1 MCNSNQD
8 YYLKLEELKNA
19 CLETIAKLESMY
31 WNKLYLKGVQPLDK
45 SSAASNMC
53 CRSKLEREASIQE
66 GTPAP
71 HSPPE
76 AMYRSSF
83 LREVRKEK
91 YERSD
96 AYDELQGSPEFD
108 SLAQAR
114 GLENLQELN
123 ERFASYINRARVLE
137 QRNTILRKQLETFQR
152 MDELVGLDEAF
163 SSQIEFNRQRMR
175 ELASNRARL
184 EREEKDAQRMLDEYH
199 NKYRNERE
207 YQQRLKETL
216 ERLNKEADEALLCN
230 LELQIESQFLQDD
243 INASQDRYKKNLME
257 VQTYVNVL
265 QQIIQTTPRV
275 SPITTGICEEKLVA
289 ERRIPVLQSQ
299 LEEYKGI
306 LCQLQAQ
313 KYKLQTETTM
323 LEQAIKTTQD
333 SYDDEIQLYNEQIEN
348 LRKGLEEAE
357 RTLEKYTTDCRQ
369 LVIYQ
374 QSLENELERYK
385 RVIENEESRLNS
397 AIAGT
402 PVTLFTQIYRPVQP
416 QALRG
421 RDITQ
426 AMQDIASVK
435 ARQKALTKK
444 IARKKELMSKD
455 ITDGLSTEKMYER
468 TLDGFDQDQLEF
480 RYEGSVTCEPGQE
493 GLELDEKEM
502 GPEDVPDGAQISKA
516 FDKFCNIVREKV
528 RVYKRPEPKPDAHP
542 KEHYVLVTGEESYEE
557 PCVLAPSIPTV
568 GGITVSVSNG
578 KVVSD
583 GDVEPIPELPEPAEP
598 SEKGDICERREEFEL
613 QEIQKEEEKED
624 MIEWGKKTRAKI
636 EQITKYPAI
645 AEPETVPSP
654 ALISPTEPGV
664 LRETEYD
671 REDKQGLLF
680 REEGLP
686 GSVSYEKVEVVE
698 SIEKFSDDR
707 IQTYEETAMIVET
720 MIEKTSKKKPGDKC
734 S

>member
-1 MCNSNQD
+1 
-8 YYLKLEELKNA
+8 
-19 CLETIAKLESMY
+19 
-31 WNKLYLKGVQPLDK
+31 
-45 SSAASNMC
+45 
-53 CRSKLEREASIQE
+53 
-66 GTPAP
+66 
-71 HSPPE
+71 
-76 AMYRSSF
+76 MYRSSF

-96 AYDELQGSPEFD
+96 AYDELRGSPEFD

-123 ERFASYINRARVLE
+123 ERFTSYINRARVLE
-137 QRNTILRKQLETFQR
+137 QRNAILRKQLETFQR

-163 SSQIEFNRQRMR
+163 AGQIEFNRQRMR
-175 ELASNRARL
+175 ELASDRAKL
-184 EREEKDAQRMLDEYH
+184 EREEKDCQRTLDEYR

-243 INASQDRYKKNLME
+243 INATKDRYKKNLME
-257 VQTYVNVL
+257 IQTYVNVL

-275 SPITTGICEEKLVA
+275 SPITTGICEEKLIA

-299 LEEYKGI
+299 LEEYKSI

-323 LEQAIKTTQD
+323 LEQAIKNTQE

-348 LRKGLEEAE
+348 LRKGIEEAE

-385 RVIENEESRLNS
+385 RIIENEDSRLNS

-402 PVTLFTQIYRPVQP
+402 PVTLFTQIYRPAQP
-416 QALRG
+416 QASRG

-435 ARQKALTKK
+435 PRQKALTKK

-455 ITDGLSTEKMYER
+455 ITDGLSPERTYER
-468 TLDGFDQDQLEF
+468 TLEGFDQDQMEF
-480 RYEGSVTCEPGQE
+480 RREGSVTREPGQE
-493 GLELDEKEM
+493 GLELDEKET

-516 FDKFCNIVREKV
+516 FDKLCNIVREKI
-528 RVYKRPEPKPDAHP
+528 RVHKKPEPKPEAAP
-542 KEHYVLVTGEESYEE
+542 KGRYVLVTGEEGYKE
-557 PCVLAPSIPTV
+557 PCLLAPSIPPA
-568 GGITVSVSNG
+568 GGITVSNSNG
-578 KVVSD
+578 KVMN
-583 GDVEPIPELPEPAEP
+583 GGEVEPIPELPEPAEP
-598 SEKGDICERREEFEL
+598 PEKEKGAICERREGFEL
-613 QEIQKEEEKED
+613 LDKQKVEEKEVVL
-624 MIEWGKKTRAKI
+624 EWGKKARGKI
-636 EQITKYPAI
+636 EQITKYPDI
-645 AEPETVPSP
+645 SEPETVPSP
-654 ALISPTEPGV
+654 GLITPTEPGV
-664 LRETEYD
+664 IRETEYE

-680 REEGLP
+680 REAGLP
-686 GSVSYEKVEVVE
+686 GSMSYEKVEVVE

-720 MIEKTSKKKPGDKC
+720 MIEKTSKKKPGDKG

>member
-1 MCNSNQD
+1 
-8 YYLKLEELKNA
+8 
-19 CLETIAKLESMY
+19 
-31 WNKLYLKGVQPLDK
+31 
-45 SSAASNMC
+45 
-53 CRSKLEREASIQE
+53 
-66 GTPAP
+66 
-71 HSPPE
+71 
-76 AMYRSSF
+76 MYRSSF

-96 AYDELQGSPEFD
+96 AYDELRGSPEFD

-152 MDELVGLDEAF
+152 MDELVGLEEAF
-163 SSQIEFNRQRMR
+163 AGQIEFNRQRMR
-175 ELASNRARL
+175 ELASDRAKL
-184 EREEKDAQRMLDEYH
+184 EREEKDAQRMLDEYR

-243 INASQDRYKKNLME
+243 INATKDRYKKNLME
-257 VQTYVNVL
+257 IQTYVNVL

-275 SPITTGICEEKLVA
+275 SPITTGICEEKLIA

-299 LEEYKGI
+299 LEEYKSI

-323 LEQAIKTTQD
+323 LEQAIKNTQE

-348 LRKGLEEAE
+348 LRKGIEEAE

-385 RVIENEESRLNS
+385 RIIENEDSRLNS

-416 QALRG
+416 PASRG

-435 ARQKALTKK
+435 PRQKALTKK
-444 IARKKELMSKD
+444 TARKKELKSKD
-455 ITDGLSTEKMYER
+455 ITDGLSPERMYER
-468 TLDGFDQDQLEF
+468 TLEGFDQDQLAF
-480 RYEGSVTCEPGQE
+480 RREGSVTSEPGQE
-493 GLELDEKEM
+493 GLELDEEET

-516 FDKFCNIVREKV
+516 FDKLCNIVREKI
-528 RVYKRPEPKPDAHP
+528 RRHKKPEPKPDAYP
-542 KEHYVLVTGEESYEE
+542 KGRYVLVTGEEGYEE
-557 PCVLAPSIPTV
+557 PCVLAPSIPAV
-568 GGITVSVSNG
+568 GGITVSNSNG
-578 KVVSD
+578 KVMN
-583 GDVEPIPELPEPAEP
+583 GGEVEPIPELPEPEK
-598 SEKGDICERREEFEL
+598 EKGVICERREEFEL
-613 QEIQKEEEKED
+613 RDKQKEEEKEVTL
-624 MIEWGKKTRAKI
+624 EWGRKTRGKI
-636 EQITKYPAI
+636 EQITKYPDI
-645 AEPETVPSP
+645 SEPETVPSP
-654 ALISPTEPGV
+654 GLISPTEPGV
-664 LRETEYD
+664 LRETE
-671 REDKQGLLF
+671 DKQALLF
-680 REEGLP
+680 REAGLP
-686 GSVSYEKVEVVE
+686 GSMSYEKVEVVE

-720 MIEKTSKKKPGDKC
+720 MIEKTSKKKPGDKG

>member
-1 MCNSNQD
+1 
-8 YYLKLEELKNA
+8 
-19 CLETIAKLESMY
+19 
-31 WNKLYLKGVQPLDK
+31 
-45 SSAASNMC
+45 
-53 CRSKLEREASIQE
+53 
-66 GTPAP
+66 
-71 HSPPE
+71 
-76 AMYRSSF
+76 MYRSSF

-96 AYDELQGSPEFD
+96 AYDELRGTPEFD

-163 SSQIEFNRQRMR
+163 AGQIEFNRQRMR
-175 ELASNRARL
+175 ELASDRAKL
-184 EREEKDAQRMLDEYH
+184 EREEKDAQRMLDEYR

-243 INASQDRYKKNLME
+243 INATKDRYKKNLME
-257 VQTYVNVL
+257 IQTYVSVL

-275 SPITTGICEEKLVA
+275 SPITTGICEEKVVA

-299 LEEYKGI
+299 LEEYKSI

-323 LEQAIKTTQD
+323 LEQAIKNTQE

-348 LRKGLEEAE
+348 LRKGIEEAE

-385 RVIENEESRLNS
+385 RIIENEDSRLNS

-402 PVTLFTQIYRPVQP
+402 PVTLFTQIYRTVQP
-416 QALRG
+416 QASRG

-426 AMQDIASVK
+426 AVQDIASVK
-435 ARQKALTKK
+435 PRQKALTKK

-455 ITDGLSTEKMYER
+455 ITDGLSPDRMYER
-468 TLDGFDQDQLEF
+468 TLEGFDQDQMEF
-480 RYEGSVTCEPGQE
+480 GHEGSVTCEPGQE
-493 GLELDEKEM
+493 GSELDEKEM
-502 GPEDVPDGAQISKA
+502 GPEDVPDGAKISKA
-516 FDKFCNIVREKV
+516 FDKLCNIVREKI
-528 RVYKRPEPKPDAHP
+528 RVYKRPEPEAPP
-542 KEHYVLVTGEESYEE
+542 KGRYVLVTGEEGYEE
-557 PCVLAPSIPTV
+557 PCILPPSIPAV
-568 GGITVSVSNG
+568 GGITVSTGNG
-578 KVVSD
+578 KVMN
-583 GDVEPIPELPEPAEP
+583 GGEVEPIPELPEPAEP
-598 SEKGDICERREEFEL
+598 PEKEKVGICERREEFEL
-613 QEIQKEEEKED
+613 IDKQKEEEKGYVL
-624 MIEWGKKTRAKI
+624 EWGKKTRGKI
-636 EQITKYPAI
+636 EQITKYPDI
-645 AEPETVPSP
+645 SEPETVPSP
-654 ALISPTEPGV
+654 GRISPTEPGV

-671 REDKQGLLF
+671 REEKQGLLF
-680 REEGLP
+680 REAGLP
-686 GSVSYEKVEVVE
+686 GSMSYEKVEVVE

-720 MIEKTSKKKPGDKC
+720 MIEKTSKKKPGDKG

>member
-1 MCNSNQD
+1 
-8 YYLKLEELKNA
+8 
-19 CLETIAKLESMY
+19 
-31 WNKLYLKGVQPLDK
+31 
-45 SSAASNMC
+45 
-53 CRSKLEREASIQE
+53 
-66 GTPAP
+66 
-71 HSPPE
+71 
-76 AMYRSSF
+76 MYRSSF

-96 AYDELQGSPEFD
+96 AYDELRGSPEFD
-108 SLAQAR
+108 SLAQAQ

-137 QRNTILRKQLETFQR
+137 QRNAILRKQLDTFQH

-163 SSQIEFNRQRMR
+163 AGQNEFNRQRMR
-175 ELASNRARL
+175 ELASDRAKL
-184 EREEKDAQRMLDEYH
+184 EREEKDAQRMLDEYR

-207 YQQRLKETL
+207 YQQKLKETL

-243 INASQDRYKKNLME
+243 INATKDRYKKNLME
-257 VQTYVNVL
+257 IQTYVNIL

-275 SPITTGICEEKLVA
+275 SPITTGVSEEKLIA

-299 LEEYKGI
+299 LEEYKSI

-323 LEQAIKTTQD
+323 LEQAIKNTQE

-348 LRKGLEEAE
+348 LRKGIEEAE

-385 RVIENEESRLNS
+385 RIIENEDSRLNS
-397 AIAGT
+397 AITGT

-416 QALRG
+416 QASRG

-426 AMQDIASVK
+426 AMQEIASVK
-435 ARQKALTKK
+435 SRQKALTKK
-444 IARKKELMSKD
+444 IFRKKEIMSKD
-455 ITDGLSTEKMYER
+455 ITDGLSPEKTYER
-468 TLDGFDQDQLEF
+468 TLEVFDLDQDQMEF
-480 RYEGSVTCEPGQE
+480 RHEGSVTCEPGQE
-493 GLELDEKEM
+493 GLKLVEKETV
-502 GPEDVPDGAQISKA
+502 PEDVPDGAQISKA
-516 FDKFCNIVREKV
+516 FDKLCNIVREKI
-528 RVYKRPEPKPDAHP
+528 RVYKRPEAKTDSHP
-542 KEHYVLVTGEESYEE
+542 KGRYVLVTGEEGYEE
-557 PCVLAPSIPTV
+557 PCFLSSSIPAA
-568 GGITVSVSNG
+568 GGITVSTSNG
-578 KVVSD
+578 KVTIS
-583 GDVEPIPELPEPAEP
+583 GDVEPIPELPEPTEP
-598 SEKGDICERREEFEL
+598 SEKRDVCERREEFEPQDKL
-613 QEIQKEEEKED
+613 KEEEKED
-624 MIEWGKKTRAKI
+624 MFEWDKRRGKI
-636 EQITKYPAI
+636 EQVTKYPDI
-645 AEPETVPSP
+645 SEPETTPSP
-654 ALISPTEPGV
+654 GPISPTEPGV

-671 REDKQGLLF
+671 REDKQDLLF
-680 REEGLP
+680 REAGLP
-686 GSVSYEKVEVVE
+686 GSMSYEKVEVVE

-720 MIEKTSKKKPGDKC
+720 MIEKTSKKKPGDKG

>member
-1 MCNSNQD
+1 
-8 YYLKLEELKNA
+8 
-19 CLETIAKLESMY
+19 
-31 WNKLYLKGVQPLDK
+31 
-45 SSAASNMC
+45 
-53 CRSKLEREASIQE
+53 
-66 GTPAP
+66 
-71 HSPPE
+71 
-76 AMYRSSF
+76 MYRSSF

-96 AYDELQGSPEFD
+96 AYDELRGSPEFD

-163 SSQIEFNRQRMR
+163 AGQIEFNRQRMR
-175 ELASNRARL
+175 ELASDRAKL
-184 EREEKDAQRMLDEYH
+184 EREEKDAQRMLDEYR

-243 INASQDRYKKNLME
+243 INATKDRYKKNLME
-257 VQTYVNVL
+257 IQTYVSVL

-275 SPITTGICEEKLVA
+275 SPITAGICEASIAEKVIA

-299 LEEYKGI
+299 LEEYKSI
-306 LCQLQAQ
+306 LYQLQAQ

-323 LEQAIKTTQD
+323 LEQAIKNTQE

-348 LRKGLEEAE
+348 LRKGIEEAE
-357 RTLEKYTTDCRQ
+357 RILEKYTTDCRQ

-385 RVIENEESRLNS
+385 RIIENEDSRLNS

-402 PVTLFTQIYRPVQP
+402 PVTLFTQIYRPAQP
-416 QALRG
+416 QVSRG

-435 ARQKALTKK
+435 PRQKALTKK
-444 IARKKELMSKD
+444 IARKKELMSRDK
-455 ITDGLSTEKMYER
+455 TDSHSPERMYER
-468 TLDGFDQDQLEF
+468 TLEGFDQDQIEY
-480 RYEGSVTCEPGQE
+480 RHEGSVRCEPGQE
-493 GLELDEKEM
+493 GSEFDEKEM
-502 GPEDVPDGAQISKA
+502 GPEDVPDGAHISKA
-516 FDKFCNIVREKV
+516 FDKLCNIVREKI
-528 RVYKRPEPKPDAHP
+528 RVCKKPEAKPEAPPKGR
-542 KEHYVLVTGEESYEE
+542 YVLVTGEGYKE
-557 PCVLAPSIPTV
+557 PCILAPFIPAP
-568 GGITVSVSNG
+568 GGITVSTDNG
-578 KVVSD
+578 KVMN
-583 GDVEPIPELPEPAEP
+583 GGEVEPIPELPEPAEP
-598 SEKGDICERREEFEL
+598 SEKEKVDICERREGFEIPDK
-613 QEIQKEEEKED
+613 QREEEREEVL
-624 MIEWGKKTRAKI
+624 EWGKKTRGKI
-636 EQITKYPAI
+636 EQITKYPDI
-645 AEPETVPSP
+645 SEPETVPSP
-654 ALISPTEPGV
+654 GLISPTEPEL
-664 LRETEYD
+664 LRETEYE

-680 REEGLP
+680 REAALP
-686 GSVSYEKVEVVE
+686 GSMSYEKVEVVE

-720 MIEKTSKKKPGDKC
+720 MIEKTSKKKPGDKG

>member
-1 MCNSNQD
+1 
-8 YYLKLEELKNA
+8 
-19 CLETIAKLESMY
+19 
-31 WNKLYLKGVQPLDK
+31 
-45 SSAASNMC
+45 
-53 CRSKLEREASIQE
+53 
-66 GTPAP
+66 
-71 HSPPE
+71 
-76 AMYRSSF
+76 MYRSNF

-96 AYDELQGSPEFD
+96 AYDELRGSPEFD

-123 ERFASYINRARVLE
+123 ERFAIYINRARVLE

-152 MDELVGLDEAF
+152 VDELVGLDESFAG
-163 SSQIEFNRQRMR
+163 QIEFNRQRMR
-175 ELASNRARL
+175 ELASDRAKL
-184 EREEKDAQRMLDEYH
+184 EREEKDAQRMLDEYR

-243 INASQDRYKKNLME
+243 INATKDRYKKNLME
-257 VQTYVNVL
+257 IQTYVNVL

-275 SPITTGICEEKLVA
+275 SPISPGVCEEKLIA

-299 LEEYKGI
+299 LEEYKSI

-323 LEQAIKTTQD
+323 LEQAIKNTQE

-348 LRKGLEEAE
+348 LRRGIEEAE

-369 LVIYQ
+369 LMIYQ

-385 RVIENEESRLNS
+385 RVIENEDSRLNS

-416 QALRG
+416 QASRG

-426 AMQDIASVK
+426 AVQDIASVK
-435 ARQKALTKK
+435 PRQKALTKK
-444 IARKKELMSKD
+444 VARKKELMSKD
-455 ITDGLSTEKMYER
+455 ISNGLSPERMYER
-468 TLDGFDQDQLEF
+468 PLEGFDQDQLEF
-480 RYEGSVTCEPGQE
+480 GHEDSVTCEPEQE
-493 GLELDEKEM
+493 GLELEEKEM

-516 FDKFCNIVREKV
+516 FDKLCNIVREKI

-542 KEHYVLVTGEESYEE
+542 KGRYVLVTGEESYEE
-557 PCVLAPSIPTV
+557 PCILAPSIPAG
-568 GGITVSVSNG
+568 GGITVSTSNG
-578 KVVSD
+578 KVMNG

-598 SEKGDICERREEFEL
+598 SEKRVICERREE
-613 QEIQKEEEKED
+613 QKEEEKED
-624 MIEWGKKTRAKI
+624 MLEWDKKPRGKI
-636 EQITKYPAI
+636 EEITKYLDI
-645 AEPETVPSP
+645 SEPETVPSP
-654 ALISPTEPGV
+654 GLISPTEPEV

-671 REDKQGLLF
+671 REDKEGLLF
-680 REEGLP
+680 REAALP
-686 GSVSYEKVEVVE
+686 GSMSYEKVEVVE

-720 MIEKTSKKKPGDKC
+720 MIEKTSKKKPGDKG

>member
-1 MCNSNQD
+1 
-8 YYLKLEELKNA
+8 
-19 CLETIAKLESMY
+19 
-31 WNKLYLKGVQPLDK
+31 
-45 SSAASNMC
+45 
-53 CRSKLEREASIQE
+53 
-66 GTPAP
+66 
-71 HSPPE
+71 
-76 AMYRSSF
+76 MYRSSF

-96 AYDELQGSPEFD
+96 AYDELRGSPEFD

-163 SSQIEFNRQRMR
+163 AGQIEFNRQRMR
-175 ELASNRARL
+175 ELASDRAKL
-184 EREEKDAQRMLDEYH
+184 EREEKDAQRMLDEYC

-216 ERLNKEADEALLCN
+216 EHLNKEADEALLCN

-243 INASQDRYKKNLME
+243 INATKDRYKKNLME
-257 VQTYVNVL
+257 IQTYVNVL

-275 SPITTGICEEKLVA
+275 SPITTGICEEKLIA

-299 LEEYKGI
+299 LEEYKSI

-323 LEQAIKTTQD
+323 LEQAIKNTQE

-357 RTLEKYTTDCRQ
+357 RILEKYTTDCRQ

-385 RVIENEESRLNS
+385 RIIENEDSRLNS

-402 PVTLFTQIYRPVQP
+402 PVTLFTQIYRPAQP
-416 QALRG
+416 QASRG

-426 AMQDIASVK
+426 AMQDIASIK
-435 ARQKALTKK
+435 PRQKGLTKK
-444 IARKKELMSKD
+444 IARKKELMPKD
-455 ITDGLSTEKMYER
+455 ITDSHSPERMYER
-468 TLDGFDQDQLEF
+468 TLEGFDQDQMEF
-480 RYEGSVTCEPGQE
+480 RHEGSVRCEPEQE
-493 GLELDEKEM
+493 GSEFDEKEM

-516 FDKFCNIVREKV
+516 FDKLCNIMREKI
-528 RVYKRPEPKPDAHP
+528 RVYKRPEAKSDAHP
-542 KEHYVLVTGEESYEE
+542 KGRYVLVTGEEGYEE
-557 PCVLAPSIPTV
+557 PCILAPSIPAG
-568 GGITVSVSNG
+568 GGITVSTGNG
-578 KVVSD
+578 KVMNG
-583 GDVEPIPELPEPAEP
+583 GDVESIPELPEPTEP
-598 SEKGDICERREEFEL
+598 PEKEKGEICERREEFEL
-613 QEIQKEEEKED
+613 PDKQREEGKED
-624 MIEWGKKTRAKI
+624 VLEWGKKARGKI
-636 EQITKYPAI
+636 EQITKYPDI
-645 AEPETVPSP
+645 SEPETVTSSG
-654 ALISPTEPGV
+654 LISPTEPGL
-664 LRETEYD
+664 LRETEYE

-680 REEGLP
+680 REAALP
-686 GSVSYEKVEVVE
+686 GSMSYEKVEVVE
-698 SIEKFSDDR
+698 SIEKFSDDK

-720 MIEKTSKKKPGDKC
+720 MIEKTSKKKLGDKG

>member
-1 MCNSNQD
+1 
-8 YYLKLEELKNA
+8 
-19 CLETIAKLESMY
+19 
-31 WNKLYLKGVQPLDK
+31 
-45 SSAASNMC
+45 
-53 CRSKLEREASIQE
+53 
-66 GTPAP
+66 
-71 HSPPE
+71 
-76 AMYRSSF
+76 MYRSSF

-96 AYDELQGSPEFD
+96 AYDELRGSPEFD

-163 SSQIEFNRQRMR
+163 AGQIEFNRQRMR
-175 ELASNRARL
+175 ELASDRAKL
-184 EREEKDAQRMLDEYH
+184 EREEKDAQRMLDEYR

-243 INASQDRYKKNLME
+243 INATKDRYKKNLME
-257 VQTYVNVL
+257 IQTYVNVL

-299 LEEYKGI
+299 LEEYKSI

-323 LEQAIKTTQD
+323 LEQAIKNTQE

-348 LRKGLEEAE
+348 LRKGIEEAE

-385 RVIENEESRLNS
+385 RIIENEDSRLNS

-416 QALRG
+416 QASRG

-435 ARQKALTKK
+435 PRQKALTKK

-455 ITDGLSTEKMYER
+455 ITDGHSPER
-468 TLDGFDQDQLEF
+468 TYARTPEGFDQDQLEF
-480 RYEGSVTCEPGQE
+480 GHEGSVTCKPGQE
-493 GLELDEKEM
+493 GLELDEKEL

-516 FDKFCNIVREKV
+516 FDKLCNIVREKI
-528 RVYKRPEPKPDAHP
+528 RVHKKPEPKPEAPP
-542 KEHYVLVTGEESYEE
+542 KGRYVLVTGQEGYEE
-557 PCVLAPSIPTV
+557 PCILAPSIPAA
-568 GGITVSVSNG
+568 GGITVSTGNG
-578 KVVSD
+578 KVMN
-583 GDVEPIPELPEPAEP
+583 GGEVEPIPELPEPAEP
-598 SEKGDICERREEFEL
+598 AEKEKGEICERREEFEL
-613 QEIQKEEEKED
+613 QDKQKEEEKEYVL
-624 MIEWGKKTRAKI
+624 EWGKKTRGKI
-636 EQITKYPAI
+636 EQITKYPDI
-645 AEPETVPSP
+645 SEPETVPSP
-654 ALISPTEPGV
+654 GLISPTEPGV
-664 LRETEYD
+664 LRETEYE

-680 REEGLP
+680 RETGLP
-686 GSVSYEKVEVVE
+686 GSMSYEKVEVVE

-720 MIEKTSKKKPGDKC
+720 MIEKTSKKKPGDKG

>member
-1 MCNSNQD
+1 
-8 YYLKLEELKNA
+8 
-19 CLETIAKLESMY
+19 
-31 WNKLYLKGVQPLDK
+31 
-45 SSAASNMC
+45 
-53 CRSKLEREASIQE
+53 
-66 GTPAP
+66 
-71 HSPPE
+71 
-76 AMYRSSF
+76 MYRSSF

-96 AYDELQGSPEFD
+96 AYDELRGSPEFD

-152 MDELVGLDEAF
+152 VDELVGLDEAF
-163 SSQIEFNRQRMR
+163 AGQIEFNRQRMR
-175 ELASNRARL
+175 ELASDRAKL
-184 EREEKDAQRMLDEYH
+184 EREQKDAQRMLDEYR

-230 LELQIESQFLQDD
+230 LELQIEFQFLQDD
-243 INASQDRYKKNLME
+243 INATKDRYKKNLME
-257 VQTYVNVL
+257 IQTYVSVL

-275 SPITTGICEEKLVA
+275 SIITTGICEEKLIA

-299 LEEYKGI
+299 LEEYKNI

-313 KYKLQTETTM
+313 KYKLQTETTV
-323 LEQAIKTTQD
+323 LEQAIKSTQE

-348 LRKGLEEAE
+348 LRKGIEEAE
-357 RTLEKYTTDCRQ
+357 RTLEKYTADCRQ

-385 RVIENEESRLNS
+385 RIIENEESRLNS

-402 PVTLFTQIYRPVQP
+402 PVTLFTQIYRAVQP
-416 QALRG
+416 ETSRG

-435 ARQKALTKK
+435 PRQKALTKK
-444 IARKKELMSKD
+444 SSRKKELMSKD
-455 ITDGLSTEKMYER
+455 ISDGLSPERMYER
-468 TLDGFDQDQLEF
+468 TPEDFDQDQLEF
-480 RYEGSVTCEPGQE
+480 RHEGSVTCEPEQE
-493 GLELDEKEM
+493 GLELDEKEA

-516 FDKFCNIVREKV
+516 FDKVCKVVKEKIGIC
-528 RVYKRPEPKPDAHP
+528 KRPEPKPDVQP
-542 KEHYVLVTGEESYEE
+542 KERYVLVTGEERYEE
-557 PCVLAPSIPTV
+557 PCILAPPIPAV
-568 GGITVSVSNG
+568 GEITVSTRNG
-578 KVVSD
+578 KVMN
-583 GDVEPIPELPEPAEP
+583 GGEVEPIPELPEPAEP
-598 SEKGDICERREEFEL
+598 SEKEKGVICERREEFEL
-613 QEIQKEEEKED
+613 LVKQKEEEKEG
-624 MIEWGKKTRAKI
+624 IFEWGKKTREKI
-636 EQITKYPAI
+636 EQITKYPDI
-645 AEPETVPSP
+645 SEPETVPSP
-654 ALISPTEPGV
+654 GPISPTEPGV
-664 LRETEYD
+664 LRETQYD
-671 REDKQGLLF
+671 QEDKEGLLF
-680 REEGLP
+680 REAGLP
-686 GSVSYEKVEVVE
+686 SSMSYEKVEVVE

-720 MIEKTSKKKPGDKC
+720 MIEKTGKKKPGDKG

>member
-1 MCNSNQD
+1 
-8 YYLKLEELKNA
+8 
-19 CLETIAKLESMY
+19 
-31 WNKLYLKGVQPLDK
+31 
-45 SSAASNMC
+45 
-53 CRSKLEREASIQE
+53 
-66 GTPAP
+66 
-71 HSPPE
+71 
-76 AMYRSSF
+76 MYRSSF

-96 AYDELQGSPEFD
+96 AYDELRGSPEFD

-123 ERFASYINRARVLE
+123 ERFTSYINRARVLE

-163 SSQIEFNRQRMR
+163 AGQIEFNRQRMR
-175 ELASNRARL
+175 ELASDRAKL
-184 EREEKDAQRMLDEYH
+184 EREEKDAQRMLDEYR

-243 INASQDRYKKNLME
+243 INATKDRYKKNLME
-257 VQTYVNVL
+257 IQTYVSVL

-275 SPITTGICEEKLVA
+275 SPITTGICEEKLIA

-299 LEEYKGI
+299 LEEYKSI
-306 LCQLQAQ
+306 LCQLQTQ

-323 LEQAIKTTQD
+323 LEQAIKNTQE

-348 LRKGLEEAE
+348 LRKGIEEAE

-385 RVIENEESRLNS
+385 RIIENEDSRLNS

-416 QALRG
+416 QASRG

-426 AMQDIASVK
+426 AMQDITSVK
-435 ARQKALTKK
+435 PRQKALTKK

-455 ITDGLSTEKMYER
+455 ITDGLSPERMYER
-468 TLDGFDQDQLEF
+468 TLEDFDEDQLEF
-480 RYEGSVTCEPGQE
+480 RHRGSVTCEPEQE
-493 GLELDEKEM
+493 GLELDEKET
-502 GPEDVPDGAQISKA
+502 GPEDVPDGARISKA
-516 FDKFCNIVREKV
+516 FDKLCNIVREKI
-528 RVYKRPEPKPDAHP
+528 RVYKRPEPKPDAYP
-542 KEHYVLVTGEESYEE
+542 NGRYVLVTGEEGYEE
-557 PCVLAPSIPTV
+557 PCILAPSIPA
-568 GGITVSVSNG
+568 GGVITVSTSNG
-578 KVVSD
+578 KVMNG

-598 SEKGDICERREEFEL
+598 SEKEKVGIRERREEFEL
-613 QEIQKEEEKED
+613 QEKQKEED
-624 MIEWGKKTRAKI
+624 ILEWGKKTRGKI
-636 EQITKYPAI
+636 EQITKYVDI
-645 AEPETVPSP
+645 SETETVPSP
-654 ALISPTEPGV
+654 GLISPTEPGV

-671 REDKQGLLF
+671 REDKQSLLF
-680 REEGLP
+680 REAGLP
-686 GSVSYEKVEVVE
+686 GSMSYEKVEVVE

-720 MIEKTSKKKPGDKC
+720 MIEKTSKKKPGDKG

>member
-1 MCNSNQD
+1 
-8 YYLKLEELKNA
+8 
-19 CLETIAKLESMY
+19 
-31 WNKLYLKGVQPLDK
+31 
-45 SSAASNMC
+45 
-53 CRSKLEREASIQE
+53 
-66 GTPAP
+66 
-71 HSPPE
+71 
-76 AMYRSSF
+76 MYRSSF

-96 AYDELQGSPEFD
+96 AYDELRGSPEFD

-163 SSQIEFNRQRMR
+163 AGQIEFNRQRMR
-175 ELASNRARL
+175 ELASDRAKL
-184 EREEKDAQRMLDEYH
+184 EREEKDAQRMLDEYR

-243 INASQDRYKKNLME
+243 INATKDRYKKNLME
-257 VQTYVNVL
+257 IQTYVNVL

-275 SPITTGICEEKLVA
+275 SPITTGICEEKLIA

-299 LEEYKGI
+299 LEEYKSI

-323 LEQAIKTTQD
+323 LEQAIKNTQE

-348 LRKGLEEAE
+348 LRKGIEEAE

-369 LVIYQ
+369 LMIYQ

-385 RVIENEESRLNS
+385 RIIENEDSRLNS

-416 QALRG
+416 PAARG

-435 ARQKALTKK
+435 PRQKALTKK

-455 ITDGLSTEKMYER
+455 ITDGLSPDRTYER
-468 TLDGFDQDQLEF
+468 TLEGFEEDQLEF
-480 RYEGSVTCEPGQE
+480 RHSVTCEPGQQ

-516 FDKFCNIVREKV
+516 FDKLCNIVREKI
-528 RVYKRPEPKPDAHP
+528 RVCKRPEPKPDAHP
-542 KEHYVLVTGEESYEE
+542 KGRYVLVTGEETYRE
-557 PCVLAPSIPTV
+557 PCILAPSIPTV
-568 GGITVSVSNG
+568 SGITVSNSNG
-578 KVVSD
+578 KVMNGGV
-583 GDVEPIPELPEPAEP
+583 VEPIPELPEP
-598 SEKGDICERREEFEL
+598 SEKGAICERREESEL
-613 QEIQKEEEKED
+613 QKEEGKED
-624 MIEWGKKTRAKI
+624 MLEWGKKPRGKI
-636 EQITKYPAI
+636 EQMMKYPDI
-645 AEPETVPSP
+645 SEPETVPSP
-654 ALISPTEPGV
+654 GLISPAEPGV

-671 REDKQGLLF
+671 REDKQALLF
-680 REEGLP
+680 REAGLP
-686 GSVSYEKVEVVE
+686 GSMSYEKVEVVE

-720 MIEKTSKKKPGDKC
+720 MIEKTSKKKPGDKG